1 MDKQITKAKKL
12 LEENEGVKR
21 AKFIKNKDDKKTEQ
35 VLNIDLIEKAKMLLG
50 TKGYYTNLTDDT
62 DETIIN
68 HYHNL
73 WKVEKAFRI
82 TKSDLEARPVFHH
95 KKENIKAH
103 ILICFMAL
111 AVCKYMELKTG
122 KSTKK
127 IVKLLKS
134 ITEAR
139 MKNLLTGKI
148 FLMRKEVS
156 DEVNRLQ
163 QLLL

>member
-1 MDKQITKAKKL
+1 
-12 LEENEGVKR
+12 
-21 AKFIKNKDDKKTEQ
+21 
-35 VLNIDLIEKAKMLLG
+35 
-50 TKGYYTNLTDDT
+50 
-62 DETIIN
+62 
-68 HYHNL
+68 
-73 WKVEKAFRI
+73 
-82 TKSDLEARPVFHH
+82 
-95 KKENIKAH
+95 
-103 ILICFMAL
+103 MAL
-111 AVCKYMELKTG
+111 AICKYMELKTG

>member
-1 MDKQITKAKKL
+1 MHNLPFQLT
-12 LEENEGVKR
+12 
-21 AKFIKNKDDKKTEQ
+21 
-35 VLNIDLIEKAKMLLG
+35 VLNTNLIEKTKQLLG
-50 TKGYYTNLTDDT
+50 IKGYYTNLTDET
-62 DETIIN
+62 DKAIID
-68 HYHNL
+68 HYHSL

-82 TKSDLEARPVFHH
+82 AKSDLEARPVFHH
-95 KKENIKAH
+95 KKENILAH

-111 AVCKYMELKTG
+111 AICKYMELKTG

>member
-1 MDKQITKAKKL
+1 MHNLSFQLT
-12 LEENEGVKR
+12 
-21 AKFIKNKDDKKTEQ
+21 
-35 VLNIDLIEKAKMLLG
+35 VLNTNLIEKTKQLLG
-50 TKGYYTNLTDDT
+50 IKGYYTNLTDET
-62 DETIIN
+62 DKTIID
-68 HYHNL
+68 HYHSL
-73 WKVEKAFRI
+73 WRVEKAFRI
-82 TKSDLEARPVFHH
+82 AKSDLEARPVFHH
-95 KKENIKAH
+95 KKENILAH

-111 AVCKYMELKTG
+111 AICKYMELKTG